1 MVIKM
6 NVGGEH
12 LWGGLWGYD
21 LSSPESRCTCHQY
34 HRHNNQMVKMKI
46 FYQRSES
53 APKIFRFSLQSM
65 KSRLYKPFRNRDLC
79 MHSNI
84 LENKIFTRKFGV

>member
-65 KSRLYKPFRNRDLC
+65 KSLGRPLHAARFLSFFFRK
-79 MHSNI
+79 SN
-84 LENKIFTRKFGV
+84 